1 MHHSYTIF
9 CASLTLKY
17 TKLVNTYK
25 SLNYKPISYTSKTE
39 DKIVALVN
47 DLIEKIEQFYS
58 IISDEDFSGLTKL
71 LNNCK
76 NEKSEESIN
85 KVIEEIKLIKDEKI
99 KENIYYIFIKVFSK

>member
-1 MHHSYTIF
+1 MY
-9 CASLTLKY
+9 
-17 TKLVNTYK
+17 
-25 SLNYKPISYTSKTE
+25 
-39 DKIVALVN
+39 
-47 DLIEKIEQFYS
+47 
-58 IISDEDFSGLTKL
+58 DEDFSGLIKL